1 MGTSFLSK
9 LKTFVLNVFF
19 LACVTLSLVAHAEH
33 ETSAEYDSQEDY
45 SQAELDQMLAPIA
58 LYPDAL
64 LMQILMAATYPLEVE
79 EAARWSR
86 KHGRPEGQRAVR
98 AVENKE
104 WDPSVK
110 SLVAVPNILDMMDK
124 KLDWTERLGEAFL
137 AQQEDVMDTIQDLR
151 DRAMEEDHLASNNQ
165 VRVIDRRGYIV
176 IETVNPEVVYVPYYD
191 PLVVY
196 GTWWWP
202 AYRPVYW
209 EPWPAYHSYHHD
221 VGHAI
226 LWGATI
232 AVGVGYLFG
241 APDWH
246 HHDVYVRHVNNY
258 YYPSSHI
265 SVKKQVHTHFVP
277 GQRQVWTHQTV
288 HRGAAPYRKE
298 VLTRRYVNTGGR
310 SSLPGQPPQQRS
322 LPQQRVIREHVP
334 AQKQTPKNE
343 QRHFA
348 PDRFKSPDKSER
360 TLPQQHQS
368 ERFNSN
374 QKSLEKNRFQQEPR
388 PASQKFQQEKRS
400 PWNVEPHTKQPS
412 FEKKQAVQR
421 TPEQSQ
427 QRSFEQRDMQREA
440 QIKHVERPVQT
451 REERR
456 FNREPVQEKQGF
468 SRMQERSSP
477 NQFRAQEAPRQQPV
491 PTEHA
496 PRWGGDAKSEKSNRR
511 FGNE

>member
-1 MGTSFLSK
+1 MKTGFLSK
-9 LKTFVLNVFF
+9 ISVLVLNCCLVFFVLI
-19 LACVTLSLVAHAEH
+19 AGDAQAEH
-33 ETSAEYDSQEDY
+33 ESSDDY
-45 SQAELDQMLAPIA
+45 ARYAQADFSQAELDQMLAPIA

-64 LMQILMAATYPLEVE
+64 LMQILMASTYPLEVV

-98 AVENKE
+98 AVEHKA

-151 DRAMEEDHLASNNQ
+151 ERAMEEDYLASNNQ

-196 GTWWWP
+196 GNWWWP

-209 EPWPAYHSYHHD
+209 EPWPNYHQHHHNI
-221 VGHAI
+221 GHAI

-241 APDWH
+241 TPDWH
-246 HHDVYVRHVNNY
+246 HHHVYVRHVNNY
-258 YYPSSHI
+258 YYPVSHI

-288 HRGAAPYRKE
+288 HRGAAPYRKD
-298 VLTRRYVNTGGR
+298 VLTRRYVRTEGR
-310 SSLPGQPPQQRS
+310 SSLPGQLPQQRS
-322 LPQQRVIREHVP
+322 LPNQRLIREQVP
-334 AQKQTPKNE
+334 AQKQTPKKE
-343 QRHFA
+343 QRYQ
-348 PDRFKSPDKSER
+348 P
-360 TLPQQHQS
+360 

-374 QKSLEKNRFQQEPR
+374 QKSGEKNRFQQEQR
-388 PASQKFQQEKRS
+388 PATQKFQQEKRS
-400 PWNVEPHTKQPS
+400 PWQRESKPDKQVPEQKPR
-412 FEKKQAVQR
+412 FQR
-421 TPEQSQ
+421 NPEQSKHTPVQSVRALPREPQQ
-427 QRSFEQRDMQREA
+427 QR
-440 QIKHVERPVQT
+440 IERPAPMQ
-451 REERR
+451 EQRR
-456 FNREPVQEKQGF
+456 FNRAPVEEKQGF
-468 SRMQERSSP
+468 SRIQERSSH
-477 NQFRAQEAPRQQPV
+477 QFRAPETPRQQGQV
-491 PTEHA
+491 QGERAT
-496 PRWGGDAKSEKSNRR
+496 RWTGDNSKAEKSNRR
-511 FGNE
+511 FGGE